1 MNLEE
6 FFSLFNSS
14 SKEDIKNFT
23 TKITSTE
30 DPTLLNIRMFK
41 DYILMFDKLKKELMP
56 FLSLLSQNN
65 SKKVDI
71 NPSPSS
77 FNIAFTFLKK
87 VNLEDKQHYDIFC
100 KTVDS
105 DFIKACDKSLN
116 YYVEIEDYEKCAVL
130 KKFIDEGTKL
140 LKINLSNDK

>member
-6 FFSLFNSS
+6 FFNLFNSS

-23 TKITSTE
+23 TKTTTTE

-41 DYILMFDKLKKELMP
+41 DYVLMFDKLKKELTP

-65 SKKVDI
+65 SKKIDI

-100 KTVDS
+100 KAVDF
-105 DFIKACDKSLN
+105 DFIKACNRSLN
-116 YYVEIEDYEKCAVL
+116 HYVEIEDYEKCAIL

-140 LKINLSNDK
+140 LKINLSNDR